1 MPTLFHMKSKFSS
14 RTKSFTKHLI
24 SFSFHKTAKIK
35 ENHSIFQRG
44 KRSNFINMHFALQII
59 IRTLTFK
66 PTAVKC
72 IPLFSF
78 RRRQKKVIRCEIAT
92 AFSSLFLYD
101 LPTVVQSD

>member
-35 ENHSIFQRG
+35 ENLYIFQRG

-78 RRRQKKVIRCEIAT
+78 RRRQKKLSVVKFAT

>member
-1 MPTLFHMKSKFSS
+1 
-14 RTKSFTKHLI
+14 
-24 SFSFHKTAKIK
+24 
-35 ENHSIFQRG
+35 
-44 KRSNFINMHFALQII
+44 MHFTLQII

-78 RRRQKKVIRCEIAT
+78 RRRQKKVVKFAT